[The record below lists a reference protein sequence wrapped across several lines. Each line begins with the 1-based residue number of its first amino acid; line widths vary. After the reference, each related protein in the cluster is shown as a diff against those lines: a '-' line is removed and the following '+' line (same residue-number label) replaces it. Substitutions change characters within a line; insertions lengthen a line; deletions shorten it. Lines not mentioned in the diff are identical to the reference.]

1 MQARVATMVNR
12 GRGAAMSEDDH
23 SARDAAL
30 ELSAQPQLIVTRTGV
45 LGYANIAARALFDI
59 RADQIG
65 SPLAELR
72 VARQPLDLVGPVEQ
86 AITDRKRVALG
97 EIDFNP
103 PNGEQRTFDVSVSPL
118 ISPGNVAL
126 GALVVF
132 EDISRFAQLRSE
144 LGDSRRN
151 LEAAYEELQSTIDE
165 LETTNE
171 ELQSANEEL
180 QTTNEELQSTNE
192 ELETMNEELHS
203 TNQELETINDELRER
218 TGELNNVNDFLES
231 ILTSLGVAVAVHRP
245 PPAVQIWNR
254 GAEELWGVRQDETAD
269 QHFLALDIGLEPER
283 LAPALRAVI
292 SGASP
297 QGDAAARRREPPW
310 SRRRVRHDGDAAAR
324 RAATDGLEVRGA
336 IVLMEDHDAAHD
348 AAQDGHK

>member
-1 MQARVATMVNR
+1 M
-12 GRGAAMSEDDH
+12 
-23 SARDAAL
+23 
-30 ELSAQPQLIVTRTGV
+30 
-45 LGYANIAARALFDI
+45 
-59 RADQIG
+59 
-65 SPLAELR
+65 
-72 VARQPLDLVGPVEQ
+72 
-86 AITDRKRVALG
+86 
-97 EIDFNP
+97 
-103 PNGEQRTFDVSVSPL
+103 SVSPL

-203 TNQELETINDELRER
+203 TNHELETINDELRER

-231 ILTSLGVAVAVHRP
+231 ILTSLGVAVAVIDRSQM
-245 PPAVQIWNR
+245 VQIWNR

-297 QGDAAARRREPPW
+297 KETRRLDAVNRRGRAVVCDTTVMPLL
-310 SRRRVRHDGDAAAR
+310 SRGS
-324 RAATDGLEVRGA
+324 DGLEVRGA

-348 AAQDGHK
+348 GAAPDGHK